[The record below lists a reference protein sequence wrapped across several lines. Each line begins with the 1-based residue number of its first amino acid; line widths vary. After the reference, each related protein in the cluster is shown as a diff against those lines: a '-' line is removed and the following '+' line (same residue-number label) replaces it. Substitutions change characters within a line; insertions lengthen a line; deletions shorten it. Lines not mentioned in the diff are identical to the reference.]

1 MAKSFEEAVTPEIE
15 RRRKVSNKNA
25 VKAHVPVPVL
35 GSLLDAAKKHL
46 AAIVE
51 VNGPDG
57 IKDCKLAVDIKMA
70 ERIYKKMNA
79 RNERAFKFWKERRE
93 RDMAIDRA
101 KAEAEDVNVEALT
114 GMDSAAPLATVGDAL
129 DRPTRW

>member
-1 MAKSFEEAVTPEIE
+1 MKSFDEAVTPEIE

-51 VNGPDG
+51 VNGPEAM
-57 IKDCKLAVDIKMA
+57 KDCKLAVDVKMA
-70 ERIYKKMNA
+70 ERIFKKMNA
-79 RNERAFKFWKERRE
+79 RNERAFKLWKERRD
-93 RDMAIDRA
+93 RDRAIDRA
-101 KAEAEDVNVEALT
+101 KDEADNGNVEAMT

>member
-1 MAKSFEEAVTPEIE
+1 MTKSFEEDVTPEIE

-51 VNGPDG
+51 VNGLDG
-57 IKDCKLAVDIKMA
+57 IRDCKLAVDIKMA
-70 ERIYKKMNA
+70 ERIYAKMNA
-79 RNERAFKFWKERRE
+79 RNERTFKLWKERK
-93 RDMAIDRA
+93 DKADAAKRA
-101 KAEAEDVNVEALT
+101 KEMAENGDVEALT
-114 GMDSAAPLATVGDAL
+114 FVDSAKPLATVGDAL
-129 DRPTRW
+129 KRPTRW